1 MANTKK
7 VTKKDLFREVIAL
20 ATENG
25 RQDLIDFANHEIELL
40 ESKAGRTTLTATQ
53 KENENIKATILAELE
68 RIVTPVTISDLQTQS
83 PALKDFSNQKISAL
97 LKQLVDTKQV
107 VKVTDKKKS
116 YFSIAD

>member
-7 VTKKDLFREVIAL
+7 VTKKDLFNEVIAL

-40 ESKAGRTTLTATQ
+40 ENKAGRTTLTATQ
-53 KENENIKATILAELE
+53 KENENIKETILKELT
-68 RIVTPVTISDLQTQS
+68 RIDKAVTISDLQAQS
-83 PALKDFSNQKISAL
+83 QDLKDFSNQKLSAL
-97 LKQLVDTKQV
+97 LKQLVDTKAV

-116 YFSIAD
+116 YFSVAD

>member
-40 ESKAGRTTLTATQ
+40 ENKAGKSTQTATQ
-53 KENENIKATILAELE
+53 KENEKIKAIILAELE
-68 RIVTPVTISDLQTQS
+68 KIGKAVTISDLQAES
-83 PALKDFSNQKISAL
+83 PALKDFSNQKLSAL